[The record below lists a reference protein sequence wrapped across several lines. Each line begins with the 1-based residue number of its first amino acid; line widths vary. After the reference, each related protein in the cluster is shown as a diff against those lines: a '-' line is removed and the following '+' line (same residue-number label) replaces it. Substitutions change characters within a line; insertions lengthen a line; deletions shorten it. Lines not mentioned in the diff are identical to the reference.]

1 MGGSSSKAPTVAA
14 PEFDLNK
21 AKIALPD
28 LQDFQA
34 SVQQSAAQANAK
46 LAEVS
51 ASASSY
57 KWYMW
62 FAIILGIVG
71 VTVLYIG
78 YISRGFTGCITGT

>member
-46 LAEVS
+46 LAEALVV
-51 ASASSY
+51 
-57 KWYMW
+57 
-62 FAIILGIVG
+62 VG
-71 VTVLYIG
+71 VTGASVTAG
-78 YISRGFTGCITGT
+78 KVAVAVSSAVADRSA